1 MTNSTS
7 KKKLGRCANTRIGAP
22 RWTPT
27 QYFSVALT
35 DSPERDLKLAQA
47 VLVTVK
53 NHMLEPYQNYQ
64 KLNVFNRPQAMFK
77 VTRVCC
83 DV

>member
-1 MTNSTS
+1 VTNSTS
-7 KKKLGRCANTRIGAP
+7 QKKLFRCANTRIGAP

-27 QYFSVALT
+27 QYFSVVVT

-53 NHMLEPYQNYQ
+53 NHMLELHQNYQ
-64 KLNVFNRPQAMFK
+64 KLNVFNRPQAVFK
-77 VTRVCC
+77 VTRVCF